1 MDDGAHDVA
10 ESMQLLLESSRQ
22 GVNAVFATA
31 HFYADTED
39 PDTFLS
45 RRDKSYSA
53 LRNAIA
59 LSAAPELFPDIHLGA
74 EVLYFPGMSC
84 SEDLSRL
91 IIDDTYCLLVEPPA
105 VRWTDIMLE
114 EIEQTG
120 KNLNCIPVI
129 AHIDRY
135 MRIFSDYS
143 LIERV
148 QGRRML
154 IQANAS
160 FLLHPDT
167 TVLALQLISEGKI
180 HLLGSDCHNLSTR
193 PPNIGRAAEAARS
206 LGFADAFSKL
216 DYNAFFLLHQRA

>member
-10 ESMQLLLESSRQ
+10 ESLQLLLESSRQ

-31 HFYADTED
+31 HFYPDTED

-45 RRDKSYSA
+45 RRARSFSMLKD
-53 LRNAIA
+53 AIA
-59 LSAAPELFPDIHLGA
+59 GSAQPELFPDIYLGA

-84 SEDLSRL
+84 SEDLTKL
-91 IIDDTYCLLVEPPA
+91 IIDDTYCLLIEPPA
-105 VRWTDIMLE
+105 NRWTDIMLE

-120 KNLNCIPVI
+120 RTLKCIPVI

-135 MRIFSDYS
+135 MRIFNDYS
-143 LIERV
+143 LIDRV

-160 FLLHPDT
+160 FFLHPDT
-167 TVLALQLISEGKI
+167 TDLALQFIADGRI
-180 HLLGSDCHNLSTR
+180 HLLGSDCHNLTSR
-193 PPNIGRAAEAARS
+193 PPNMGFAEEVAQGR
-206 LGFADAFSKL
+206 GFADAFSKL
-216 DYNAFFLLHQRA
+216 DYNASFLLHQRV